1 MMILSTSTSF
11 EGFFRPIVAHE
22 LTFYLAAVV
31 LVALTAESCIK
42 LLNRDSFGITAG
54 VYVTVFA
61 WYFVDPFINP
71 EQYDYLPSSSLG
83 QSYGEVVLFLI
94 GFRVFTPV
102 AIRWI
107 VRRRS
112 SGVFDTR
119 LTPEQILIAAAALWL
134 VLFIIGIARMDGD
147 VMGAVF
153 PLDGRF
159 GPTMWGRGAVE
170 SSASGFLISFAG
182 YLFNAVT
189 AFLGFLVFFQRSTA
203 WRLLAGAMFA
213 ITLPYFFLAGARSHF
228 LAAVMPF
235 ILTYLF
241 YGRHLLILKL
251 AILAIAFVCLD
262 QGFRFVT
269 QFRGTGFREVLA
281 AENPYDLMDEDV
293 RTTGLNMIQELCF
306 VNNYLETGSTF
317 PAYGARYLNE
327 LLNFIPRAIW
337 PSKPL
342 IGIDYAKWRGF
353 ESDDDEL
360 GVNTTVSTGMIGGG
374 VLNFGQI
381 FGPIVAGIL
390 MALWT
395 GLLIRW
401 WEQRKSLLRLALFML
416 GAGLTFN
423 LGRDIT
429 LLVLWPIIFAYFFA
443 RLTEIWA
450 TRRFYARPQLGTV
463 TAANA
468 GFSTGGEGW
477 LRPITASED
486 WR

>member
-1 MMILSTSTSF
+1 V
-11 EGFFRPIVAHE
+11 FFGSAVAHE

-31 LVALTAESCIK
+31 LVVLTAESCIK
-42 LLNRDSFGITAG
+42 LLNRDSFGITVG

-71 EQYDYLPSSSLG
+71 EQYDFFPSSSLG
-83 QSYGEVVLFLI
+83 QSYGQVLLFLI

-107 VRRRS
+107 LRRPS

-119 LTPEQILIAAAALWL
+119 ITPEQILRGVATLWF
-134 VLFIIGIARMDGD
+134 VLFIIGIARMGGD

-153 PLDGRF
+153 PLDGRA

-170 SSASGFLISFAG
+170 SGPSGFLISFAG
-182 YLFNAVT
+182 YVFNAVT
-189 AFLGFLVFFQRSTA
+189 AFLGVLVFFQRSIA

-213 ITLPYFFLAGARSHF
+213 ITLPYFFFAGARSHF

-251 AILAIAFVCLD
+251 AILAMAFFCLKE
-262 QGFRFVT
+262 GFKFVT
-269 QFRGTGFREVLA
+269 VFRLGGFREVLA
-281 AENPYDLMDEDV
+281 SENRYELLGEDE

-306 VNNYLETGSTF
+306 VNTYLETGGGS

-327 LLNFIPRAIW
+327 LLNFIPRMIW

-342 IGIDYAKWRGF
+342 LGIDYAKWRGF
-353 ESDDDEL
+353 EIADSEDGEL
-360 GVNTTVSTGMIGGG
+360 GVNTTVASGMIGGG

-381 FGPIVAGIL
+381 FGPVAAGIL
-390 MALWT
+390 MALWA

-401 WEQRKSLLRLALFML
+401 WAQRKSLLRLMLFML

-429 LLVLWPIIFAYFFA
+429 LLVLWPVVFAYFFV

-450 TRRFYARPQLGTV
+450 TQRFRQLPQLATV
-463 TAANA
+463 VPANA
-468 GFSTGGEGW
+468 GPMQVIAGRLSQ
-477 LRPITASED
+477 
-486 WR
+486 

>member
-11 EGFFRPIVAHE
+11 EAFFGSAVAHE

-31 LVALTAESCIK
+31 LVVLTAESCIK
-42 LLNRDSFGITAG
+42 LLNRDTFGITVG
-54 VYVTVFA
+54 VYVTVFG

-71 EQYDYLPSSSLG
+71 EEYDYLPSSSLG
-83 QSYGEVVLFLI
+83 QSYGQILLFLI

-107 VRRRS
+107 LRRRS

-119 LTPEQILIAAAALWL
+119 LTPEQILRGVAALWL
-134 VLFIIGIARMDGD
+134 VLFIIGIARMGGD

-153 PLDGRF
+153 PLDGRA

-170 SSASGFLISFAG
+170 SGPSGFLISFAG

-189 AFLGFLVFFQRSTA
+189 AFLGVLVFFQRSIA

-213 ITLPYFFLAGARSHF
+213 ITLPYFFFAGARNHF

-251 AILAIAFVCLD
+251 AILAIAFFCLNE
-262 QGFRFVT
+262 GFKFVT
-269 QFRGTGFREVLA
+269 AFRLGGFREVLA
-281 AENPYDLMDEDV
+281 SENPYELLGEDSTI
-293 RTTGLNMIQELCF
+293 RGLNMIEELCL
-306 VNNYLETGSTF
+306 VNTYLETGAGS
-317 PAYGARYLNE
+317 PAYGAKYLNE
-327 LLNFIPRAIW
+327 LLNFIPRMIW
-337 PSKPL
+337 PSKPML
-342 IGIDYAKWRGF
+342 GIDYAKWRGF
-353 ESDDDEL
+353 ETVDSAEGEL
-360 GVNTTVSTGMIGGG
+360 GVNTTVAAGMIGGG

-381 FGPIVAGIL
+381 FGPVAAGIL
-390 MALWT
+390 MALWV
-395 GLLIRW
+395 GLLVRW
-401 WEQRKSLLRLALFML
+401 WEQRKSLLRLVLFML

-429 LLVLWPIIFAYFFA
+429 MLVLWPAIFAYFFV
-443 RLTEIWA
+443 RLAEMRA
-450 TRRFYARPQLGTV
+450 TKRFRQLPQLATV
-463 TAANA
+463 VPANA
-468 GFSTGGEGW
+468 GPMQVIAGRLSQ
-477 LRPITASED
+477 
-486 WR
+486 

>member
-11 EGFFRPIVAHE
+11 EAFFQSIVAHE

-31 LVALTAESCIK
+31 LVVLTVESCIK
-42 LLNRDSFGITAG
+42 LLNRDTFGITVG

-61 WYFVDPFINP
+61 WYFVDPVINP

-83 QSYGEVVLFLI
+83 QSYGQVVLFLI

-107 VRRRS
+107 LRRRS

-119 LTPEQILIAAAALWL
+119 LTPEQILNATAALWL
-134 VLFIIGIARMDGD
+134 VLFIIGIARMGGD

-153 PLDGRF
+153 PLDGRA
-159 GPTMWGRGAVE
+159 GPTMWGRGAME
-170 SSASGFLISFAG
+170 SSASGFLIAFAG
-182 YLFNAVT
+182 YVFNAVT
-189 AFLGFLVFFQRSTA
+189 AFLGVLVFFQRSA
-203 WRLLAGAMFA
+203 ARRLLAGAMFA
-213 ITLPYFFLAGARSHF
+213 ITLPYFFFAGARSHF
-228 LAAVMPF
+228 LAAVLPF

-251 AILAIAFVCLD
+251 AILAIAFFCLKE
-262 QGFRFVT
+262 GFKFVT
-269 QFRGTGFREVLA
+269 VFRLGGFREVLA
-281 AENPYDLMDEDV
+281 SKNPYELLGEDE

-306 VNNYLETGSTF
+306 VNTYLETGSTS

-327 LLNFIPRAIW
+327 LLNFIPRSIW

-353 ESDDDEL
+353 ESADSEDGEL
-360 GVNTTVSTGMIGGG
+360 GVNTTISAGMIGGG

-381 FGPIVAGIL
+381 FGPVVAGIL

-395 GLLIRW
+395 GLLVRW
-401 WEQRKSLLRLALFML
+401 WEQRKSLLRLVLFML

-423 LGRDIT
+423 LGRDISM
-429 LLVLWPIIFAYFFA
+429 LVLWPVIFAYFFI
-443 RLTEIWA
+443 RLAEIWA
-450 TRRFYARPQLGTV
+450 TQRFRQLPQLASV
-463 TAANA
+463 VPANA
-468 GFSTGGEGW
+468 GPMQVVAGRLSQ
-477 LRPITASED
+477 
-486 WR
+486 